1 MKQSQP
7 AKTVKKKKVK
17 VKTVKQNT
25 FGKKKIK
32 KWSRKVEQVF
42 FETLNDLLQNGYTLP
57 RSLEVMQVI
66 LPRLA
71 GDLQTVQI
79 SLNNGSSVVDSL
91 EPFVHAN
98 ILDELALVQL
108 HGCQLALLKS
118 IGEREKQYQQQL
130 KQLWAT
136 LAYPILLFGIIGGI
150 VLYLG
155 TYLLPTTDNALI
167 SFLGM
172 GMVSFIVFMIG
183 CILWFFKQTKVRRYH
198 LVIRLPLI
206 GPVVKLVVQQAL
218 YLQLGYLLE
227 SGVSLQ
233 VVANYCQEHPK
244 QWVCQLIGQSVQV
257 AWEKGE
263 TLETGLN
270 EVQYLTEEA
279 KSLFM
284 RGKPTEL
291 IGRDLIQLA
300 RHLNVRQKQRV
311 MTLMAYV
318 QPICFMIIGGLV
330 VGLYM
335 ALLLP
340 LYDQMLG
347 MGE

>member
-1 MKQSQP
+1 MKPSQ
-7 AKTVKKKKVK
+7 KTKKVK
-17 VKTVKQNT
+17 E
-25 FGKKKIK
+25 KKIK

-42 FETLNDLLQNGYTLP
+42 FETLNDLLQNGYTLH
-57 RSLEVMQVI
+57 RSFEVMQVI

-71 GDLQTVQI
+71 GDLEKVQI
-79 SLNNGSSVVDSL
+79 SLNNGSSLVVSL
-91 EPFVHAN
+91 EPFVHAH
-98 ILDELALVQL
+98 ILDELDLVQL

-118 IGEREKQYQQQL
+118 IGEREKQYQQQF

-136 LAYPILLFGIIGGI
+136 LAYPILLFGMIGGI

-155 TYLLPTTDNALI
+155 AYLMPTTDNMLI
-167 SFLGM
+167 SLMGM
-172 GMVSFIVFMIG
+172 GMVVFIIFMIG
-183 CILWFFKQTKVRRYH
+183 CSLWFFRQTKVRQYH
-198 LVIRLPLI
+198 LLIHLPLI

-233 VVANYCQEHPK
+233 AVANYCQENPK
-244 QWVCQLIGQSVQV
+244 QWVCQLIGQSVQSEW
-257 AWEKGE
+257 AQGG
-263 TLETGLN
+263 TLESGLN

-291 IGRDLIQLA
+291 IGHDLIQLA
-300 RHLNVRQKQRV
+300 KHLNVRQKQRV

-318 QPICFMIIGGLV
+318 QPICFIIIGGLV

-347 MGE
+347 IGE